1 MDLSGINEESR
12 VLDVEYQVNGSKF
25 GETPQLP
32 ISAST
37 PAGAEAVYRV
47 STYRG
52 SNGKL
57 YCRGLTLV
65 QEGFGYID
73 GEIDSDRWRRI
84 CPNIPVSTFTI
95 HVTPFVGFFGS
106 IEESTMFRPQVRVTK
121 QITGLEL
128 KNAGVK
134 LDTLKLNRATLGTL
148 ITDKGTKVFGD
159 LESGE
164 SGRVSLQTLVD
175 VQKTDGTNFSA
186 DILGGTTTIGGEQPS
201 FGTDPA
207 FGSDPSGDTPAPAP
221 PPPTP
226 TSIKS
231 KTKDTVSTIA
241 FKTPG
246 NLSTLQLAVET
257 VNPTSYESHNFTL
270 AGVDVTS
277 VNVIKPTYNDENIIT
292 RGIGVESIVTSK
304 LPNEIDFST
313 MTTDFIEKSFTLTV
327 QTLIG

>member
-1 MDLSGINEESR
+1 
-12 VLDVEYQVNGSKF
+12 
-25 GETPQLP
+25 
-32 ISAST
+32 
-37 PAGAEAVYRV
+37 
-47 STYRG
+47 
-52 SNGKL
+52 
-57 YCRGLTLV
+57 
-65 QEGFGYID
+65 
-73 GEIDSDRWRRI
+73 
-84 CPNIPVSTFTI
+84 
-95 HVTPFVGFFGS
+95 
-106 IEESTMFRPQVRVTK
+106 MFKPQVRVTK

-134 LDTLKLNRATLGTL
+134 LDKLKLNRATLGTL
-148 ITDKGTKVFGD
+148 ITEKGTTVFGD

-175 VQKTDGTNFSA
+175 VQKTDGSNFSA
-186 DILGGTTTIGGEQPS
+186 DILGETTTIAGEQPS
-201 FGTDPA
+201 FG
-207 FGSDPSGDTPAPAP
+207 SDPGFGGGGPLDGDGTPIPAPP

-231 KTKDTVSTIA
+231 KTKDTISTIA

-246 NLSTLQLAVET
+246 NLSTLELAVDT
-257 VNPTSYESHNFTL
+257 VNPASYASNSFTL
-270 AGVDVTS
+270 SGVDVTS
-277 VNVIKPTYNDENIIT
+277 TNVVKPTYNDETIVT